1 MDEGMNMENNF
12 YIGIDLGTTYS
23 CLAYIDETGNAI
35 IEKNFEQ
42 EDTTPSVIL
51 FNENGEMIVGS
62 PAKDMAV
69 IYPADRT
76 FMSVKRQMGTDY
88 KVNIDGDIYTPIT
101 LSAAILKKMLNDF
114 NEAHNCEVKKAVITC
129 PAYFGQNERD
139 STKYAGKVAG
149 LDEVIIINEPTAA
162 AISFGYGSD
171 GSKKRIMVYDL
182 GGGTFDVTILE
193 IDGNTFNAVATDG
206 ECLLGGKDWD
216 IALASLIKNK
226 ISQASNISIEE
237 IEDDDNAS
245 VTLNI
250 DTESIKKRLTT
261 AESTKGSMTVNGERT
276 VYTVTKKEFESAT
289 APLLNRT
296 LEIIANVLDSKD
308 FTMDDIDEI
317 ILVGGSCRMPQI
329 KGGILNK
336 YSGAKVKLFD
346 PDQSIAK
353 GAAIFARSKSLKELE
368 SSELSVNVKNVLSKT
383 FGVRVNYNGK
393 DMISNLIY
401 RNETLPIES
410 VKVYYPMEDGQTSV
424 LIEIFEDSTQRS
436 DNTPRTDLIDGT
448 YVGAFDMDIPSG
460 IKMNTPITVKFKAA
474 DDGTIAAEVECM
486 DEIKEYDLKSSLN
499 ISEEDVRK
507 SQGLIE
513 RMNG

>member
-1 MDEGMNMENNF
+1 MKNNF
-12 YIGIDLGTTYS
+12 YVGIDLGTTYS
-23 CLAYIDETGNAI
+23 CLAFVDEKGNPV

-51 FNENGEMIVGS
+51 FDENGNIIIGS
-62 PAKDMAV
+62 PAKDMA
-69 IYPADRT
+69 IMYPANRT

-88 KVNIDGDIYTPIT
+88 KVNIDGEVYTPMT
-101 LSAAILKKMLNDF
+101 LSAAILKKMLYDF
-114 NEAHNCEVKKAVITC
+114 NTAHDCEIKKAVITC
-129 PAYFGQNERD
+129 PAYFGQKERD
-139 STKYAGKVAG
+139 STKYAGKIAG

-193 IDGNTFNAVATDG
+193 IDGNTFYAVATDG
-206 ECLLGGKDWD
+206 EGLLGGKDWD

-226 ISQASNISIEE
+226 VSLLSDISIEE
-237 IEDDDNAS
+237 IEDDENAS
-245 VTLNI
+245 ATLKI

-261 AESTKGSMTVNGERT
+261 ADSTRGSMTVNKEQT
-276 VYTVTKKEFESAT
+276 IYTITKKEFENAT

-296 LEIIANVLDSKD
+296 LEIIENVLDSKD
-308 FTMDDIDEI
+308 FIMDDIDEI
-317 ILVGGSCRMPQI
+317 VLVGGSCRMPQI
-329 KGGILNK
+329 RNGIVKK
-336 YSGAKVKLFD
+336 YSNVKVKLFD

-353 GAAIFARSKSLKELE
+353 GAAIFARSKSLKEIE
-368 SSELSVNVKNVLSKT
+368 SSELSVDVKNVLSKT

-393 DMISNLIY
+393 EMISNLIY
-401 RNETLPIES
+401 RNETLPMDN
-410 VKVYYPMEDGQTSV
+410 VKIYYPMEDRQTSV

-448 YVGAFDMDIPSG
+448 YVGAFDMDLPPG
-460 IKMNTPITVKFKAA
+460 IDMNTPITVMFKALE
-474 DDGTIAAEVECM
+474 DGTIAAEVECM
-486 DEIKEYDLKSSLN
+486 NEVKEYDLKNLLN
-499 ISEEDVRK
+499 ISETDLKE

-513 RMNG
+513 KMSN

>member
-1 MDEGMNMENNF
+1 MKMENDF

-23 CLAYIDETGNAI
+23 CLAYIDENGNPI

-42 EDTTPSVIL
+42 ENTTPSVIL
-51 FNENGEMIVGS
+51 FDENREMIVGS

-69 IYPADRT
+69 MYPADRT

-88 KVNIDGDIYTPIT
+88 KVNVDGEIYTPIT

-182 GGGTFDVTILE
+182 GGGTFDVTVLE
-193 IDGNTFNAVATDG
+193 IDRNTFNAIATDG
-206 ECLLGGKDWD
+206 EGLLGGKDWD
-216 IALASLIKNK
+216 IALASLIKEK
-226 ISQASNISIEE
+226 ISQASNISVEE
-237 IEDDDNAS
+237 IEDDENA
-245 VTLNI
+245 VTTLNI

-261 AESTKGSMTVNGERT
+261 AESTRGSMNVNGERT
-276 VYTVTKKEFESAT
+276 VYTITKKEFESVT
-289 APLLNRT
+289 APLINRT
-296 LEIIANVLDSKD
+296 IEIIGSVLDSKNLII
-308 FTMDDIDEI
+308 DDIDEI

-329 KGGILNK
+329 KNGILNK
-336 YSGAKVKLFD
+336 YSGVKVRLFD

-353 GAAIFARSKSLKELE
+353 GAAIFARSRSMKEIK

-410 VKVYYPMEDGQTSV
+410 VKVYYPMEKGQPSV
-424 LIEIFEDSTQRS
+424 LIEIFEDSAQRS
-436 DNTPRTDLIDGT
+436 DDTLRTDLIDGT
-448 YVGAFDMDIPSG
+448 YVGAFDMDLPPG
-460 IKMNTPITVKFKAA
+460 IAMKTPLTVKFKALE
-474 DDGTIAAEVECM
+474 DGTIVAEVECM
-486 DEIKEYDLKSSLN
+486 NEIKKYDLKNLLN
-499 ISEEDVRK
+499 ISEKEMRE

-513 RMNG
+513 KISN